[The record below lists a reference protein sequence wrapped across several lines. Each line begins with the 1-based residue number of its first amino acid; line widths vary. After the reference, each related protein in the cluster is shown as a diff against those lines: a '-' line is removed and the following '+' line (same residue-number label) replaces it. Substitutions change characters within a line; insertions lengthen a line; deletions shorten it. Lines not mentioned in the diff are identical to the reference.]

1 MNVGW
6 LPIFFLLRCVPH
18 DCLISFLLAYVQI
31 NIFSPVTYSPP
42 STRIPIGNRYVLQGL
57 QVSPYR
63 AKQWVLHRV
72 VCICLNWGW
81 LSNIVVSSTRTSAFQ
96 RLAGSY
102 KMGEKLA
109 FFHDKW
115 CATRLRC
122 EPSTAHCSF
131 TIGFTTIGTKIGNV
145 GFHLGGTFGNL
156 VDLCFADD
164 MLLFAG
170 SGPELVQFVFQI
182 DS

>member
-1 MNVGW
+1 M
-6 LPIFFLLRCVPH
+6 FEFVPP
-18 DCLISFLLAYVQI
+18 CISPNQH
-31 NIFSPVTYSPP
+31 FSPVTYSPP

-63 AKQWVLHRV
+63 AKQWVLHKV

-115 CATRLRC
+115 CATRLLC

-131 TIGFTTIGTKIGNV
+131 TIGFTTMGTKIGNV
-145 GFHLGGTFGNL
+145 GFHLGGIFGNL
-156 VDLCFADD
+156 VDLRFADD

-182 DS
+182 YRFVKTFGQAGLH